1 MEGDFKM
8 DTKDI
13 NDIYEKMKNV
23 FKEFLSNIKDSTRVF
38 VRAAPLSSEDAIG
51 RPAKNDYPLQRG
63 VEKLMEA
70 DVLGSKGQ
78 AYTDQY
84 GNFDGS
90 LEDVLSLKI
99 KDNYERAVFIATF
112 NALLRHFKL
121 VENTIHCKDE
131 EMECCSIIIA
141 DKIKKKYDTAR
152 NIWLVGLQP
161 RILES
166 LSRNFTVRVTDRAD
180 KNIGKTILVEEKS
193 ISIENP
199 QNGPDICKW
208 ADLILSTG
216 SIFVNNT
223 FCDIL
228 SCDKPILFYGT
239 STAGPAYVLGIPRC
253 CPCSR

>member
-1 MEGDFKM
+1 M
-8 DTKDI
+8 DTENVFKR
-13 NDIYEKMKNV
+13 MKNV
-23 FKEFLSNIKDSTRVF
+23 FTEFLSIMDNSTKVI
-38 VRAAPLSSEDAIG
+38 VRAAPLSVNDAIG
-51 RPAKNDYPLQRG
+51 RPDKNDYPLQIG

-90 LEDVLSLKI
+90 LKDVLSLKL

-112 NALLRHFKL
+112 NALLKHFKL
-121 VENTIHCKDE
+121 VENTIHCKNE
-131 EMECCSIIIA
+131 EMEYCSKIIA
-141 DKIKKKYDTAR
+141 QSIKEKYNDAR
-152 NIWLVGLQP
+152 KIWLVGHQP

-180 KNIGKTILVEEKS
+180 TNIGKNILGGGKIYTTIED
-193 ISIENP
+193 P
-199 QNGPDICKW
+199 QNGIEICKW

-223 FCDIL
+223 FYDIL
-228 SCDKPILFYGT
+228 SCDKPILLYGT
-239 STAGPAYVLGIPRC
+239 TAAGPAYVLGIPRC
-253 CPCSR
+253 CPCSK